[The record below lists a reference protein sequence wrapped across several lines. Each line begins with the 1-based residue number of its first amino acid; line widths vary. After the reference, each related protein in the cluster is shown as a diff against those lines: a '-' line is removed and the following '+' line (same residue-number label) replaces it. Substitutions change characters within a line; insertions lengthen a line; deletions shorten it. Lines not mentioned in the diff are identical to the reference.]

1 MTYRKPYPFATSLAL
16 LLASTGVFAQ
26 VTAPAPAAPAAP
38 APTAAAPTAAPAP
51 SSPAK
56 KELIGRVLKLQQ
68 SGIER
73 LATAMTEEP
82 AAVLGERASE
92 VIAARVPKDRQEA
105 VAKEIQAEVQKYLKD
120 TVPQVR
126 KSAQQLAPVT
136 IGQVLEAKFSEDELR
151 QVVTLLESP
160 AYAKYQQFS
169 GEMQQALQAKLVTD
183 TRATVEPRVQ
193 AMEKAIGERLKAATS
208 EAATPAAPKTKP
220 AAGTKPAAK

>member
-1 MTYRKPYPFATSLAL
+1 
-16 LLASTGVFAQ
+16 
-26 VTAPAPAAPAAP
+26 
-38 APTAAAPTAAPAP
+38 
-51 SSPAK
+51 
-56 KELIGRVLKLQQ
+56 
-68 SGIER
+68 
-73 LATAMTEEP
+73 
-82 AAVLGERASE
+82 VLGERASE